1 MNQGTQLL
9 TQFGTNL
16 ANLAIPLA
24 VLGVIIIGLLLIATP
39 YAREQSQQ
47 ARDSLKWVLLGVVL
61 VTIASGVV
69 GLTSLVTGH

>member
-1 MNQGTQLL
+1 MNNSTQLL

-24 VLGVIIIGLLLIATP
+24 IVGVIFIGILLIATP
-39 YAREQSQQ
+39 FAQQQSQQ
-47 ARDSLKWVLLGVVL
+47 ARESLKWVLIGVVL
-61 VTIASGVV
+61 VTVASGVV